1 MLDNSGS
8 FLEVFGLVVIPLD
21 LSGIGRRMANTALL
35 IAVAIFPPKGSSA
48 GPAGPGIDKAGPY
61 RGGFEVRFR
70 EGVRNGFDVFGCPD
84 LSVHHGMLETIDKL
98 YPGRAF
104 PFGVI
109 FFLFP
114 GTIRI
119 QIGVG

>member
-48 GPAGPGIDKAGPY
+48 GPAPS
-61 RGGFEVRFR
+61 
-70 EGVRNGFDVFGCPD
+70 D
-84 LSVHHGMLETIDKL
+84 LVLG
-98 YPGRAF
+98 YC
-104 PFGVI
+104 
-109 FFLFP
+109 
-114 GTIRI
+114 
-119 QIGVG
+119 VGLVVGYGAALVVGS